1 MTSSRA
7 LRPSAPVQAFTLIE
21 ILVAVVIMMVITGM
35 VLVTYQDS
43 IRNSQNEAARASARV
58 VAQTANTF
66 LAARPDVNA
75 HAYTGLS
82 CMTPKTFT
90 PWGVVDGSDPTY
102 PTYSAPPP
110 GVTTCYLS
118 ATSTRTTQVVIVAN
132 GETFVE
138 NPQ

>member
-1 MTSSRA
+1 MTSSGA
-7 LRPSAPVQAFTLIE
+7 LRLSAPVQAFTLIE
-21 ILVAVVIMMVITGM
+21 ILVAVVIMLVITGM

-90 PWGVVDGSDPTY
+90 PWGVLDGSDPTY